1 MGGVD
6 AFALQELP
14 AGVLVEQAHDLD
26 ARFIIDGGDHVGVA
40 DVVDPGD
47 VLVADAFDA
56 VVAETEQA
64 VTQQI
69 DYEDGALCV
78 RFGFAAGS
86 ATYLSCKLDLL
97 DLRRRHE
104 ELLTA
109 RSMP

>member
-1 MGGVD
+1 MWFRVEGKAVFLKQVWAAGAHANNRLTMLVWC
-6 AFALQELP
+6 AGWTIPLAVLGLAISLP
-14 AGVLVEQAHDLD
+14 FWH
-26 ARFIIDGGDHVGVA
+26 
-40 DVVDPGD
+40 
-47 VLVADAFDA
+47 A

-104 ELLTA
+104 ELLVA